1 MLPWGGGFLR
11 RFKYQGATSRPV
23 HAFSDLAT
31 AAYCPR
37 KLYYRRR
44 DDDGPGTPARVER
57 RRALARRYP
66 DLLDPTA
73 GPDPPAGLLAVTPT
87 QWRTNLACARERLS
101 DEAWDGL
108 ADPPATDVLLEGR
121 EARGIAHKVLEEP
134 LAPSVVSGGDA
145 PETGVWRTDTVRAV
159 AAAKALAW
167 ERERPVERAFVE
179 YPARGLIRTVPL
191 TTRRKAA
198 YRETVRR
205 VESIDGPPPRLADD
219 AKCGACEYRS
229 TCGVRTRSLRS
240 LL

>member
-1 MLPWGGGFLR
+1 
-11 RFKYQGATSRPV
+11 V

-44 DDDGPGTPARVER
+44 DESDHETPPRVER

-66 DLLDPTA
+66 ALLDPTA
-73 GPDPPAGLLAVTPT
+73 GPDPPTGLLAVTPT

-101 DEAWDGL
+101 PDAWDGL

-121 EARGIAHKVLEEP
+121 EARGVVHKLVEEP
-134 LAPSVVSGGDA
+134 LVPSIVSGGDA

-179 YPARGLIRTVPL
+179 YPARGLIREVPL

-198 YRETVRR
+198 YRATVRR
-205 VESIDGPPPRLADD
+205 VETIDGPPPRVEDD
-219 AKCGACEYRS
+219 AKCEPCEYRS

-240 LL
+240 LLQP